1 MLLFL
6 LTVYFHLAVL
16 CECDLII
23 RSNGEAQKKIND
35 GSLTFLRIR
44 LQVLRVNWPL
54 PSLHG
59 GSLEIRLTVA
69 LSTKS
74 TQERRKILWILIIF
88 SITPN
93 FLLKI

>member
-59 GSLEIRLTVA
+59 ESLEIRLTVA

-74 TQERRKILWILIIF
+74 TQRASQNLMDF
-88 SITPN
+88 N
-93 FLLKI
+93 YFLNYTKFFY